1 MIAYTSQL
9 AHVVSSAYVR
19 DELSRSHLGFSAG
32 SYQDM
37 TRVATVD
44 PDIWTD
50 LFLSNKTPLDA
61 VLSRLIERLGQY
73 RDAIRGE
80 DAETLKTMLAE
91 GRAIKDA
98 LK

>member
-19 DELSRSHLGFSAG
+19 DPLAASHAGFSAG

-50 LFLSNKTPLDA
+50 LFLSNSEPLDA
-61 VLSRLIERLGQY
+61 VLGRLIARLGEY
-73 RDAIRGE
+73 REAIRSA
-80 DAETLKTMLAE
+80 DATRLRALLAA
-91 GRAIKDA
+91 GRTAKERA
-98 LK
+98 R

>member
-19 DELSRSHLGFSAG
+19 DPLSASHAGFSAG

-50 LFLSNKTPLDA
+50 LFLFNGKSLDA
-61 VLSRLIERLGQY
+61 VLGRLIDRLADY
-73 RDAIRGE
+73 RNAVRDGNAAALRS
-80 DAETLKTMLAE
+80 LLAE
-91 GRAIKDA
+91 GRAAKERT
-98 LK
+98 K